1 MMLIELI
8 DSNYQIH
15 YILYLII
22 SSFIFDFRIEIIAA
36 AGGRRLHTIFCTLW
50 LTTSVLWVP
59 IPVNQTVKFN
69 NLLRVISC

>member
-36 AGGRRLHTIFCTLW
+36 AGGRRPAATYYFLYTMVDNLCTVG
-50 LTTSVLWVP
+50 TYP
-59 IPVNQTVKFN
+59 GQPNCEI
-69 NLLRVISC
+69 